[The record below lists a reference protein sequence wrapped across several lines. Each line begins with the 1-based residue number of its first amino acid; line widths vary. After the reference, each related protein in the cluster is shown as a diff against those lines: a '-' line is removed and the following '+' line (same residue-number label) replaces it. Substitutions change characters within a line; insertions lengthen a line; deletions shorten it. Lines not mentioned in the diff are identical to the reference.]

1 MAQKKSKKIKKF
13 FYFIVCILTVV
24 SCCLYYFYV
33 IAPIAYDTARAEARN
48 NVADIISEALY
59 TIFLEGVNYE
69 EMVKIDK
76 DYQGNVVMV
85 SALPKKANEINYYL
99 VKRVQEELE
108 EKRNQKIEIPYG
120 TFIGN
125 VFFMGK
131 GKSITFYID
140 LIGSPQNEFIS
151 NFTSAGI
158 NQTVHKIFIKSTV
171 NVRIMLPYK
180 TISEEVNVEILLAEN
195 LIAGKVP
202 EVYINSLDWG
212 NMLDLVPNY

>member
-1 MAQKKSKKIKKF
+1 MTPKRSKKFRKF
-13 FYFIVCILTVV
+13 IYISVCIITVV
-24 SCCLYYFYV
+24 SCSLYYFYV
-33 IAPIAYDTARAEARN
+33 IAPIAYETAKAEVRN
-48 NVADIISEALY
+48 SVADIINEALY

-69 EMVKIDK
+69 DLVKIDK

-85 SALPKKANEINYYL
+85 SALPKKANEINYHL
-99 VKRVQEELE
+99 IKSVQEELE
-108 EKRNQKIEIPYG
+108 KKRNQKIEIPYG

-131 GKSITFYID
+131 GKSLTFYID
-140 LIGSPQNEFIS
+140 LIGSPQNEFVS
-151 NFTSAGI
+151 NFTSSGI
-158 NQTVHKIFIKSTV
+158 NQTVHKIYIKSSV
-171 NVRIMLPYK
+171 NVRIVLPYK
-180 TISEEVNVEILLAEN
+180 TISEEINAEVLLSEN